1 MHISTIDYNSITSF
15 LFGYFN
21 FEGDEKIIENF
32 LNFIF
37 NLSINVYLCS
47 PKIRERFGRNAIDNI

>member
-1 MHISTIDYNSITSF
+1 MLISTIDYNVIGGF
-15 LFGYFN
+15 LFGYFYS
-21 FEGDEKIIENF
+21 GSIEKIIEKN

-47 PKIRERFGRNAIDNI
+47 PKIRERFGSNTIDNI